1 MNYLLKELIERY
13 SISEEDS
20 RSLESILQ
28 HGLANLSAELTIS
41 EPTEGALVDTGE
53 STSVNH
59 LPILNFQS
67 LDILGV
73 GASSIVHKVHDDLL
87 SRNMAMKIVK
97 ESIMSSNRSLR
108 RFVKE
113 AQITARLQHP
123 NILSVHQL
131 AQHPDGRIFL
141 RCLK

>member
-28 HGLANLSAELTIS
+28 NRMANLSAEFTIS
-41 EPTEGALVDTGE
+41 EPTEGSLVDTGE
-53 STSVNH
+53 TTSVNH
-59 LPILNFQS
+59 LPVLDFQS

-87 SRNMAMKIVK
+87 SRPQRVQ
-97 ESIMSSNRSLR
+97 RG
-108 RFVKE
+108 
-113 AQITARLQHP
+113 
-123 NILSVHQL
+123 L
-131 AQHPDGRIFL
+131 AQHPLQAQI
-141 RCLK
+141 